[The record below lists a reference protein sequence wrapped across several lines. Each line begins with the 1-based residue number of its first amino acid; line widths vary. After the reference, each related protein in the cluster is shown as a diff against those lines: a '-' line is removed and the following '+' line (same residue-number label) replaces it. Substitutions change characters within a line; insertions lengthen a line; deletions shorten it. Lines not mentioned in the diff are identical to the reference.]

1 MGRDNQPK
9 NRQKHRDLRR
19 HAAKCGP
26 FERLLIVCED
36 TKITPQ
42 YLEAIRQEYRLT
54 TANVQIQP
62 STFGTHPLAVVN
74 YAEHLFNTGD
84 CGRPIPAKA
93 FDRVIAVFDRDEHPS
108 YHHALD
114 KAAALNKSLINDDA
128 QRIPFDTVASVPCF
142 EVWLLLHFEDV
153 PTPIHR
159 HYLYERLA
167 DCIPGYSK
175 ASSSR
180 LNLWAATR
188 ERLAAASTRAK
199 QLAAVTNAHDG
210 NQTYTDMAC
219 LVERL
224 TCLRQPP
231 EEYTYCAKW

>member
-19 HAAKCGP
+19 HAAKRAP

-42 YLEAIRQEYRLT
+42 YLAEIRKAYRLT

-62 STFGTHPLAVVN
+62 STFGTHPLAVVK

-93 FDRVIAVFDRDEHPS
+93 FDRVIAVFDRDEHPT
-108 YHHALD
+108 YHQALD
-114 KAAALNKSLINDDA
+114 KGAALNKSLTNDEG

-159 HYLYERLA
+159 HDLYERLA
-167 DCIPGYSK
+167 IRIPGYSK

-188 ERLAAASTRAK
+188 ERLAEASARAK
-199 QLAAVTNAHDG
+199 QLAAATNAHDG
-210 NQTYTDMAC
+210 KQTYTDMAG

-224 TCLRQPP
+224 TGLRQPSEAYP
-231 EEYTYCAKW
+231 PLS